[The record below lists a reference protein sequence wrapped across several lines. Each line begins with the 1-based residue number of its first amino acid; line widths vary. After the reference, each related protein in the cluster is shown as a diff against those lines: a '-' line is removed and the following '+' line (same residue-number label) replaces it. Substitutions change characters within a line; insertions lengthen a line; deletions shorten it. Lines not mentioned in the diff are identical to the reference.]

1 MDQVVPFLLLALV
14 VGGAWITARA
24 IENPDGAR
32 DAVVNAAAGNGEVV
46 LVGGARIGFMNFSTP
61 LARLVLSQTGI
72 GVSAPFM
79 KRRFAWTGL
88 ARARLIQPLIPIGQ
102 GVELTSTSF
111 EPVIFWANRGVCW
124 ALLDVIERHGVP
136 VDRTPDLR
144 L

>member
-1 MDQVVPFLLLALV
+1 MDQVFPFLLLALV
-14 VGGAWITARA
+14 IGAAWIIARA
-24 IENPDGAR
+24 TENPDRAR
-32 DAVVNAAAGNGEVV
+32 DAVVKAATSTGEVV

-61 LARLVLSQTGI
+61 LARMVLTQTGI

-79 KRRFAWTGL
+79 TRRFAWTGL

-124 ALLDVIERHGVP
+124 ALLDVIEQHGVP
-136 VDRTPDLR
+136 VDRNPDLR